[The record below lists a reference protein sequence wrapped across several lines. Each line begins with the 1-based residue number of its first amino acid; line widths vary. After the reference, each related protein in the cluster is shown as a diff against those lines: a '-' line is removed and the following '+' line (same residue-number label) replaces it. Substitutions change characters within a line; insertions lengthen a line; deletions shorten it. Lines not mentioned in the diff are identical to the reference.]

1 MIIYTDA
8 VPFAVQKL
16 GFKKDYEE
24 IKIND
29 LDGQVL
35 LLVEKLFRKKIIY
48 KLEIK
53 EESFWNYLFI
63 VGKSEESQFD
73 ILTNLSSENQDIPDR
88 ILCLA
93 SEGKNFHGF
102 KNRPWATIQGNL
114 HLSIYLKPDNVIE
127 HFASAFMVL
136 PAVSVVETID
146 QIPSLKNLAKFK
158 WVNDILIKKAKVSGV
173 ISSTKIQGNVLKS
186 VVLGIGLNIEAKPLV
201 IPNKFVPEVTCLRFH
216 TKNPDEA
223 DFCNIFTALIKR
235 IEINY
240 EKILEGNYLQLLD
253 FYIKRSAIIGKKVT
267 IFNEMT
273 QTTIEGVAINIGED
287 LELYLKNLPHPIFDG
302 RLIL

>member
-1 MIIYTDA
+1 MKIYTDS

-24 IKIND
+24 IKID
-29 LDGQVL
+29 ELDKQIRR
-35 LLVEKLFRKKIIY
+35 LVEKLFSQKSIY

-73 ILTNLSSENQDIPDR
+73 ILTNLSSENEDIPDR

-102 KNRPWATIQGNL
+102 KNRPWAALQGNL
-114 HLSIYLKPDNVIE
+114 HLSIYLQPERVIE

-146 QIPSLKNLAKFK
+146 QVPSLKNMAKFK

-223 DFCNIFTALIKR
+223 DFCNIFSSLIKR

-240 EKILEGNYLQLLD
+240 KKILDGSYSQLLD
-253 FYIKRSAIIGKKVT
+253 FYIKRSAIIGKRVT
-267 IFNEMT
+267 VVNETTGT
-273 QTTIEGVAINIGED
+273 QIDGVAIKIGED
-287 LELYLKNLPHPIFDG
+287 LELFLENHSQPIFDG